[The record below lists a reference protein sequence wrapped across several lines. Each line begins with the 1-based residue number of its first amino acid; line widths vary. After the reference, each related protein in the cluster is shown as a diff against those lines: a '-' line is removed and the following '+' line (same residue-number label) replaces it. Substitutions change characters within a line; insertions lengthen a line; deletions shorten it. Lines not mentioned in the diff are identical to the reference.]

1 MQTFIKNYINI
12 CELYLFSRSAEFGK
26 YSLGCQL
33 LIIQIASRIS
43 DAGELGKIVADIR
56 AVFPKAQV
64 TSNFSNTK
72 NSPEIENNTCLYFT
86 FLEKADY
93 GIADETNKNFSAIS
107 DLDKCK
113 SAEIEILYNQLKEKN
128 KLIEVYN
135 HQINESLAYA
145 GKLQKAVIP
154 PKEYFNKIFPEHFII
169 YKPKHFVSGDFF
181 WLCEK
186 GNKLYFAVA
195 DCTGHGVP
203 GALMSILGISL
214 LNEISN
220 IFTSWNNISA
230 SDVLN
235 LLRKMLKTSLHQNGK
250 SEELKDGMD
259 IALCVLD
266 KESLHLQF
274 AGAYIPLYIVRNNEL
289 IESKGNPMPI
299 GVYLRDESLFEQS
312 TFQLQRDDMLYLA
325 SDGYEDQFGGSD
337 YKKFKSKNFKNLLI
351 SVSSNKIEE
360 QKQVLKNTLELWQN
374 GHEQIDDI
382 TVLGIRIGK
391 EPLINYSI

>member
-1 MQTFIKNYINI
+1 MQTFTKSYINI
-12 CELYLFSRSAEFGK
+12 CELYLLSRSAEFGK
-26 YSLGCQL
+26 YSSGCQL
-33 LIIQIASRIS
+33 LIIQIASRIT
-43 DAGELGKIVADIR
+43 DAGEFGKIVADIQ

-64 TSNFSNTK
+64 TSNFSNTE
-72 NSPEIENNTCLYFT
+72 NSPEIENNTSLYFT
-86 FLEKADY
+86 FLENADY
-93 GIADETNKNFSAIS
+93 GRVDEINEDFSAIS

-113 SAEIEILYNQLKEKN
+113 SAEIETLYNQLKEKN

-145 GKLQKAVIP
+145 GKLQKAVFP
-154 PKEYFNKIFPEHFII
+154 PKEFFNKIFPEHFII
-169 YKPKHFVSGDFF
+169 YKPKQFVSGDFF

-299 GVYLRDESLFEQS
+299 GVYLREESPFEQS
-312 TFQLQRDDMLYLA
+312 TLQLQINDMLYLA
-325 SDGYEDQFGGSD
+325 TDGYEDQFGGSD
-337 YKKFKSKNFKNLLI
+337 YKKFKSKNFKNLLL
-351 SVSSNKIEE
+351 SVSSSKIDV

-382 TVLGIRIGK
+382 TVLGIRVGK